1 MHMPI
6 EIQEMPADTTVMGDI
21 DAFIAYIESGQALNE
36 WQKCHAKALQEIER
50 CLRSNYRPGRHTVDS
65 RDNVAGSGGEGLI
78 PV

>member
-50 CLRSNYRPGRHTVDS
+50 CLRSNYRPGGTHC
-65 RDNVAGSGGEGLI
+65 GQSGQCCWVGR
-78 PV
+78 

>member
-1 MHMPI
+1 MYMPI

-36 WQKCHAKALQEIER
+36 WQKCHAKARQEIER
-50 CLRSNYRPGRHTVDS
+50 DLRSHHRLGRHPMDS
-65 RDNVAGSGGEGLI
+65 RGNAAVSGGEGLI